1 MRIASLTSM
10 TITTDGSGNLL
21 EPPVSLLAG
30 GVSGFQHPGEF
41 TVFTRNDATGD
52 WEKSVVAPRGQ
63 RGGGEIRHVFDHV
76 DAVTGIH
83 HVFATV
89 AGGKVYRASYD
100 PAAPGRLRWHPEPEL
115 EGRLARIMSH
125 VEVNGQLH
133 LAVDITPDAPQNGG
147 LFRRIDGPDP
157 RWEWLGEWGARTQH
171 SGVAWIRGMTAIA
184 DPSDTD
190 REVILASRETDGVIE
205 RIDVTTSPPART
217 VEFDFKAHFSDVLGA
232 SPGHRIGSIIAYNE
246 MTPATHPDTGE
257 KIRFL
262 TGGAWSFA
270 PGSKWPSDG
279 EALLLLRH
287 GDSTYAT
294 LAIPKLADEKSLR
307 SVRTIVASPFPEEAG
322 RTWYLGRIRCRP
334 GTASEHGVDLQ
345 GNPAIQHSEG
355 RRMKKS
361 LLRALLANALLL
373 ASVSPVTAQAPSLV
387 NRFDRLDRNNDR
399 KLTPQELP
407 RADVFQRLDRNGDGV
422 IEKSELPA
430 AAMAPESPAESAF
443 EARVT
448 EHLDIA
454 YGNHERHRIDLYQP
468 AKAKDAPVMVY
479 VHGGGWRRGDK
490 RAVREKVDF
499 FTGRGWVF
507 VSINYRLLPEGRHPA
522 NVNDGG
528 RALAWVHDHA
538 REYGGDPEKTVC
550 HGPLRRRPSRRARR
564 DQRNAA
570 PRGREKP
577 RRSSTESSRS
587 TQTPM
592 TSES

>member
-1 MRIASLTSM
+1 MKKTSSRCFLLSGLLLALANLAVAQMPSLSESFDRQDRNRDGKITADELPRPDLFQRLDRNGDGVIQASEVTARPRPATAPGAAVKPEVTNRLSKSTAFLDLAFTRDWIPGTRDAGGKWMSGTETNYLVVHDEKLFASIGAWNANREAPDHTGPMVLVKEGAEEPWKVDFDAGRNSVRIASLTSM
-10 TITTDGSGNLL
+10 TITTDAAGNPL

-41 TVFTRNDATGD
+41 TVFTRNDATGN

-147 LFRRIDGPDP
+147 LFRRIDGPEP
-157 RWEWLGEWGARTQH
+157 RWEWLGEWGVRTQH

-217 VEFDFKAHFSDVLGA
+217 VEFDFKTHFSDVLGA

-287 GDSTYAT
+287 DDSTYAT

-322 RTWYLGRIRCRP
+322 RVWYLGGFDAAKGPHENTAWIYKATLPTKSTHESRP
-334 GTASEHGVDLQ
+334 
-345 GNPAIQHSEG
+345 
-355 RRMKKS
+355 
-361 LLRALLANALLL
+361 
-373 ASVSPVTAQAPSLV
+373 
-387 NRFDRLDRNNDR
+387 
-399 KLTPQELP
+399 
-407 RADVFQRLDRNGDGV
+407 
-422 IEKSELPA
+422 
-430 AAMAPESPAESAF
+430 
-443 EARVT
+443 
-448 EHLDIA
+448 
-454 YGNHERHRIDLYQP
+454 
-468 AKAKDAPVMVY
+468 
-479 VHGGGWRRGDK
+479 
-490 RAVREKVDF
+490 
-499 FTGRGWVF
+499 
-507 VSINYRLLPEGRHPA
+507 
-522 NVNDGG
+522 
-528 RALAWVHDHA
+528 
-538 REYGGDPEKTVC
+538 
-550 HGPLRRRPSRRARR
+550 
-564 DQRNAA
+564 
-570 PRGREKP
+570 
-577 RRSSTESSRS
+577 
-587 TQTPM
+587 
-592 TSES
+592 